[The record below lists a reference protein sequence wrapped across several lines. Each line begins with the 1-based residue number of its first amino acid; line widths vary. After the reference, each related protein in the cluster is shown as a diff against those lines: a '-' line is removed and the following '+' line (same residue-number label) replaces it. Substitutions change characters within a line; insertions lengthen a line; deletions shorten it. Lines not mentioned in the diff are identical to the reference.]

1 MPVET
6 DAFAPG
12 TPCWAD
18 VLVDDLERA
27 QRFYGGLFGW
37 VFEPVP
43 GDAGPYV
50 TATLGGHAVAAL
62 SQKDPSRGHTVSTWT
77 TYLATSDAEK
87 TARAARAAGGTFYA
101 DPRGV
106 LELAEIALGADAAGA
121 VYGLW
126 KGISHRGASLVGEPG
141 SICWSETLTRDY
153 PASLAFYRDVFGWR
167 LEEVGDRTY
176 QYSLAALGE
185 DGDDEGDA
193 GDKQKGDSRDTGAS
207 LGQDA
212 GERAHE
218 TGEPAYV
225 AGVGGIP
232 GATSADVP
240 SHWMTYLGVADC
252 DEAAAR
258 VEQLGGTVVVAPADA
273 VRGRVALVAG
283 PEGETFAL
291 LQVAAVERGSDALGG

>member
-1 MPVET
+1 MPVDT
-6 DAFAPG
+6 DASAPG

-18 VLVDDLERA
+18 VLVDDLARA

-37 VFEPVP
+37 VFEPVA

-50 TATLGGHAVAAL
+50 TATLGGHAVVGL

-77 TYLATSDAEK
+77 TYLATADTEK
-87 TARAARAAGGTFYA
+87 TARAARAAGGTFYVG
-101 DPRGV
+101 PRAV
-106 LELAEIALGADAAGA
+106 LELAEVALGADSAGA

-141 SICWSETLTRDY
+141 SVCWSETLTRDY
-153 PASLAFYRDVFGWR
+153 PASLAFYRDVFGWQ

-176 QYSLAALGE
+176 QYSLATLAEGDE
-185 DGDDEGDA
+185 GDDDEGDGE
-193 GDKQKGDSRDTGAS
+193 GDDTGTAVTA
-207 LGQDA
+207 DA
-212 GERAHE
+212 GEPAHA

-232 GATSADVP
+232 SATPADVP
-240 SHWMTYLGVADC
+240 SHWMTYLGVTDC
-252 DEAAAR
+252 DEASAR

-273 VRGRVALVAG
+273 ARGRVALVAG

-291 LQVAAVERGSDALGG
+291 LQVATVERGSDALGG